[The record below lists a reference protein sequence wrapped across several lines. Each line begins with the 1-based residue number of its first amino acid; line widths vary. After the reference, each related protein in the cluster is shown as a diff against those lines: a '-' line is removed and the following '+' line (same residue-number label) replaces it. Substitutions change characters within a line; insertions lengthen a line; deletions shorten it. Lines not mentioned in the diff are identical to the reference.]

1 MSTFLYKLNSPQFA
15 LGLLAMIAMV
25 VTYWVITLPQGAAK
39 TFAACYATVE
49 GFYVVP
55 RHPQE
60 TGESWQD
67 YYAKEEA
74 HFNSVEVCVNAL
86 EPLDKLSKQLCKLPG
101 LAIGCETAAKI
112 GNPNHTTA
120 TQGE

>member
-1 MSTFLYKLNSPQFA
+1 MSAFLDKLNSPQFA
-15 LGLLAMIAMV
+15 LSLLALIAMV
-25 VTYWVITLPQGAAK
+25 VTYWVITLPHGAAK

-49 GFYVVP
+49 GFDAVA
-55 RHPQE
+55 RDPQE

-86 EPLDKLSKQLCKLPG
+86 EPIDRLSRQLCKLPG
-101 LAIGCETAAKI
+101 LSIGCETAAKI
-112 GNPNHTTA
+112 GNPNHATA